1 MSVNNRT
8 PCSQSN
14 NAPQIFFGGCNGYAN
29 SATQSVTILQNVTK
43 IKDYAS
49 GSNLYI
55 DPFPLINV
63 NSIPFC
69 DKNHGYIC
77 GDGING
83 NEWCYPVTNSY
94 WQTASIGTSS
104 FNVSPGFNNNYIVT
118 TGSIAACSLSNVG
131 WKRVWAKKTFHG
143 IVGFISPLND
153 LTNVMDSCDT
163 CAYHTYDAS
172 PDNTR
177 YLTLAGNVTFNNT
190 HIPLSFSSSIDGT
203 IDCGSGPFD
212 NTCETPIQGPA
223 TASSYFASQT
233 VTIDAY
239 GNVAANTCAS
249 SSDGAFAM
257 LAVCND
263 TAQYIVNQWIFYY
276 GYYTSAYGAS
286 IDTDTSGGNRTAW
299 SSIWQ
304 RTDTCLDECGNVT
317 TPTTTVAAMQIDL
330 SAHTLHR
337 QEYERRPPNTTW
349 CLSNGTCYPYVQTID
364 ENYSYTN
371 TNFNYTLRTEIT
383 GGLGGKNEV
392 TISAVLS
399 NVYTSTDVANATTFL
414 LGKWDL
420 GNNFQYPW
428 RTDGYL
434 TQGPLVS
441 FDESPDSAKP
451 ILLNGCDTTNVYSG
465 QVLGAPGPVGID
477 RVLNTD
483 HENYCVCYDTDNAC
497 YIFYT
502 NTNGAWSTDCNVP
515 AATQWLNTFQSNTL
529 PDASGFVG
537 NGFQLGIASTCVEP
551 APWQTDIMWA
561 CKGAET
567 ILPNNQSYN
576 FFGPCGQQRFALSA
590 STERCIVSNDSGSIT
605 LNGSGPASVFNAG
618 DELWICGTSSP
629 NIDGLWQANTVSDYV
644 ITLHNQQLV
653 ASTMTI
659 PPQNNCGNGS
669 VTALYWQSPMKPAI
683 CGELSI
689 VSANNNN
696 PITCSVNQECFLVT
710 GDTVYISNA
719 TGLTTLNGT
728 QSVTRID
735 NTHIAIN
742 SVSGIAQP
750 VYTGNGI
757 MVSPNTPDQS
767 WDTNETYGTFTYNE
781 WLMDFRGPAEYQRM
795 LNLQSI
801 TGSTSCDGVTPCP
814 APPLPTNPRAQQA
827 ICGLYQQVSNSPI
840 CSQTCLPFSP
850 CSPSVAYYSPN
861 SESFNVSSSVNLGWT
876 WPGFDVQ
883 YGTQWLG
890 TINQVMKDPLFMTPP
905 AVCGGTVPYI
915 VDNYT
920 CLEDDVFNSY
930 YPAPNQYESLCSAP
944 SGSPAL
950 PTGFY
955 LGCLSPSDLVSGCV
969 AGNICNPPQPANSF
983 PSAEGCGNACYEFN
997 DYQTNIQDYLN
1008 KLNCVNNNGRFAAIY
1023 AQNL

>member
-1 MSVNNRT
+1 MNGQRI
-8 PCSQSN
+8 PCGQFEGVKYY
-14 NAPQIFFGGCNGYAN
+14 PTIFGCGQQPI
-29 SATQSVTILQNVTK
+29 TQSVTILQNVTK

-69 DKNHGYIC
+69 DANHGYIC

-104 FNVSPGFNNNYIVT
+104 FNVSPGFNNNYIIT

-153 LTNVMDSCDT
+153 LTNIMDACDT

-177 YLTLAGNVTFNNT
+177 YLTLAGNVTLNNT

-212 NTCETPIQGPA
+212 NTCNTPIQGPA

-239 GNVAANTCAS
+239 GNISANTCAS

-330 SAHTLHR
+330 AAHTLHR

-451 ILLNGCDTTNVYSG
+451 ILLNGCDTSSVYSG
-465 QVLGAPGPVGID
+465 QVLGVPGPLGID
-477 RVLNTD
+477 RVLNED
-483 HENYCVCYDTDNAC
+483 HENYCVCYDDVNAC
-497 YIFYT
+497 YIFYIRDY
-502 NTNGAWSTDCNVP
+502 GAWSTECNVP
-515 AATQWLNTFQSNTL
+515 AATQWLNLFQANNL
-529 PDASGFVG
+529 PDCTFTG
-537 NGFQLGIASTCVEP
+537 NAFMWGIESSCVEP
-551 APWQTDIMWA
+551 TPYQTDILWA
-561 CKGAET
+561 CKSAET
-567 ILPNNQSYN
+567 IIPKQSYN
-576 FFGPCGQQRFALSA
+576 FFGPCGQTRFNLSA

-605 LNGSGPASVFNAG
+605 LDGSGDPATFTNGQPV
-618 DELWICGTSSP
+618 WICGTSSP
-629 NIDGLWQANTVSDYV
+629 VIDGLWTTSTVSAYL
-644 ITLHNQQLV
+644 ITLAEQLLD
-653 ASTMTI
+653 AGTMTN
-659 PPQNNCGNGS
+659 PPQAKCGGGS
-669 VTALYWQSPMKPAI
+669 VTALQWFSPMAPAL
-683 CGELSI
+683 CGDVSI
-689 VSANNNN
+689 VNSNNKN
-696 PITCSVNQECFLVT
+696 PITCSFGEESFLVT
-710 GDTVYISNA
+710 GDKINIGNSNITLMNGIQTVTRLDNRSFA
-719 TGLTTLNGT
+719 LNGVNGIS
-728 QSVTRID
+728 QSIY
-735 NTHIAIN
+735 NGK
-742 SVSGIAQP
+742 GIA
-750 VYTGNGI
+750 
-757 MVSPNTPDQS
+757 SSLFTPAIL
-767 WDTNETYGTFTYNE
+767 WNDTNPKGDFTYKTWSLNYR
-781 WLMDFRGPAEYQRM
+781 DIGEYNRIN
-795 LNLQSI
+795 NLQSL

-814 APPLPTNPRAQQA
+814 APSPLPEPRPANLVYGLNQA
-827 ICGLYQQVSNSPI
+827 VQNSPI
-840 CSQTCLPFSP
+840 CFQECLPIFNP
-850 CSPSVAYYSPN
+850 CNTTVVYCSPN
-861 SESFNVSSSVNLGWT
+861 IESFNVSSSFGIPFPT
-876 WPGFDVQ
+876 FAFDAQ
-883 YGTQWLG
+883 YGAM
-890 TINQVMKDPLFMTPP
+890 NQVVIDQAMKDPLFRTPP
-905 AVCGGTVPYI
+905 RVCGDATPYVVDDYSGIADGTNGK
-915 VDNYT
+915 NY
-920 CLEDDVFNSY
+920 Y
-930 YPAPNQYESLCSAP
+930 AAPNRYESRCSLPFGAP
-944 SGSPAL
+944 SL
-950 PTGFY
+950 PSGFY
-955 LGCLSPSDLVSGCV
+955 LGCLSPADLAAGNTI
-969 AGNICNPPQPANSF
+969 GNICNPPMAPSSF
-983 PSAEGCGNACYEFN
+983 PAANGCGNGLYEVN
-997 DYQTNIQDYLN
+997 VYESAIIDYLN
-1008 KLNCVNNNGRFAAIY
+1008 AIANVKIGGRFSDIY
-1023 AQNL
+1023 RLNVV